1 MCTYIQTMG
10 QANSQYQDRYTVK
23 PPKMLLVK
31 FKKKKL
37 GLLSEEM
44 S

>member
-1 MCTYIQTMG
+1 MCTYIPTMG
-10 QANSQYQDRYTVK
+10 QINSQYQDRHTVK

-31 FKKKKL
+31 FKKL